1 MEPASAYIYLRLERY
16 LFLKAF
22 QKSLALDM
30 KTCLFEKGAYSLKG
44 ATFDLAPLDTMNM
57 KDSQEKICIS
67 ESVFERF

>member
-44 ATFDLAPLDTMNM
+44 AYF
-57 KDSQEKICIS
+57 
-67 ESVFERF
+67 